1 MSTSTAAAIEAST
14 IITPQA
20 KTIPAAIGEAFAG
33 GIYAGIMRGVDGA
46 PDEHLVLLPGAAE
59 DVTWE
64 AAGEWAKAE
73 GGDLPTRREQRLLFI
88 NLKDQFEEE
97 WYWSSEQAGPSTAW
111 PQYFYGGVQDGFNRS
126 YEGRARAV
134 RRLEI

>member
-1 MSTSTAAAIEAST
+1 MNTTTAAALA
-14 IITPQA
+14 
-20 KTIPAAIGEAFAG
+20 TIPAAIGTAFAG
-33 GIYAGIMRGVDGA
+33 GIYAGIMRGIDGA

-64 AAGEWAKAE
+64 SAVEWAKAE

-88 NLKDQFEEE
+88 NLKDQFEED
-97 WYWSSEQAGPSTAW
+97 WYWSGEQAGPSGAW
-111 PQYFYGGVQDGFNRS
+111 VQYFLYGFQYDGTRS

>member
-1 MSTSTAAAIEAST
+1 MNTTTATTALA
-14 IITPQA
+14 
-20 KTIPAAIGEAFAG
+20 TIPAAIGAAFAG

-88 NLKDQFEEE
+88 NLKDQFEED
-97 WYWSSEQAGPSTAW
+97 WYWSSEQAGPSLAW
-111 PQYFYGGVQDGFNRS
+111 LQSFNFGYQLISFRS

-134 RRLEI
+134 RRLPI

>member
-1 MSTSTAAAIEAST
+1 MNITTAAALA
-14 IITPQA
+14 
-20 KTIPAAIGEAFAG
+20 TIPAAIGAAFAG

-88 NLKDQFEEE
+88 NLKDQFEED
-97 WYWSSEQAGPSTAW
+97 WYWSSEQAGSSYAW
-111 PQYFYGGVQDGFNRS
+111 FQGVDDGYQHYIYRS

-134 RRLEI
+134 RRLPI

>member
-1 MSTSTAAAIEAST
+1 MNTTTAAALA
-14 IITPQA
+14 
-20 KTIPAAIGEAFAG
+20 TIPAAIGAAFAG

-73 GGDLPTRREQRLLFI
+73 GGELPTRREQRLLFI

-97 WYWSSEQAGPSTAW
+97 WYWSSEQSGPSGAW
-111 PQYFYGGVQDGFNRS
+111 SQNFYGGSQYYDTRS

-134 RRLEI
+134 RRLPI

>member
-1 MSTSTAAAIEAST
+1 MNTTTAAALA
-14 IITPQA
+14 
-20 KTIPAAIGEAFAG
+20 TIPAAIGAAFAG
-33 GIYAGIMRGVDGA
+33 GIYAGIMRGIDGA

-64 AAGEWAKAE
+64 AASEWAKAE
-73 GGDLPTRREQRLLFI
+73 GGELPTRREQRLLFI
-88 NLKDQFEEE
+88 NLKDQFEED

-111 PQYFYGGVQDGFNRS
+111 YQDFCIGYQNTSLRS

-134 RRLEI
+134 RRLPI

>member
-1 MSTSTAAAIEAST
+1 MSTSTAVATEINAAAQ
-14 IITPQA
+14 PQA
-20 KTIPAAIGEAFAG
+20 KLLPAAIGEAFAG
-33 GIYAGIMRGVDGA
+33 GTYAGIMRGIDGA
-46 PDEHLVLLPGAAE
+46 PDEHLVLLPGASA

-64 AAGEWAKAE
+64 AASEWAKAE

-88 NLKDQFEEE
+88 NLKDQFEED

-111 PQYFYGGVQDGFNRS
+111 DQNFSYGYQYYDNRS